1 MENSWFIMYSF
12 WRQAGYHSQM
22 KQHVMNYTKPRVV
35 SWYYTRFF
43 LTLSSS
49 ASHIQRGEGSLGQPL
64 LRCSCIFSTGWPY
77 SKIGCFLKK
86 NIRMSECHIL
96 TRTAVQLSSALWFPV
111 KCYITPPSFYGF
123 LLQLHSAYVF
133 FWSQVFHKQLKRW
146 LSSKTKYKFSS
157 LS

>member
-1 MENSWFIMYSF
+1 MYSF

-64 LRCSCIFSTGWPY
+64 LTCCKLQLHLFNRMAL
-77 SKIGCFLKK
+77 LKDWLFPEK

-111 KCYITPPSFYGF
+111 KCYITPSFYGF